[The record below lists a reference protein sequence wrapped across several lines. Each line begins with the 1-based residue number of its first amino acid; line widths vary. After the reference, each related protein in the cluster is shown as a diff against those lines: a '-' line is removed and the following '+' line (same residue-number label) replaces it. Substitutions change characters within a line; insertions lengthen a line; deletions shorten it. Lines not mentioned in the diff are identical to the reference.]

1 MKKKVLALLMC
12 GILAASSLIGCSNKK
27 ESDNAKTETQ
37 TEKKEDSDEKQKVT
51 IAIGNGYKPFCYL
64 DESEK
69 PAGYEY
75 EVFEKVAEKMSD
87 KYDVE
92 VVCDSWDNLFT
103 GLETGK
109 YDVVSHHLASNPQRA
124 EKYNVS
130 AESLMYFGEYRA
142 IHKKGRTDITDLESL
157 AGMNLANG
165 DHDNMGKKFLAY
177 NEEHQDNPIIL
188 QETVPSDES
197 MIAGI
202 ENDLYDAYIAPVFDL
217 QTRFL
222 DKYPEADIEMSKVSV
237 VDDDADCGTYALL
250 KKGNDEFQKDFDAAI
265 KAVRDTTLFRVVL
278 HLLVVF
284 TEQLFTTLVSSG
296 GNRRLPL
303 AALNNR
309 DFVVWTGHFVSLL
322 SVIDGWGGALPP
334 HFGQKKAGDL
344 F

>member
-12 GILAASSLIGCSNKK
+12 GILAASSLGIGCSNKK

-51 IAIGNGYKPFCYL
+51 IAIGNGYKPFCYF
-64 DESEK
+64 DSIKENQT
-69 PAGYEY
+69 GYEY

-130 AESLMYFGEYRA
+130 AESLMYFGEYSSDSQ
-142 IHKKGRTDITDLESL
+142 KRTYRHYSLESL

-202 ENDLYDAYIAPVFDL
+202 ENDLYDAYKPLFFDL
-217 QTRFL
+217 QTRF
-222 DKYPEADIEMSKVSV
+222 
-237 VDDDADCGTYALL
+237 
-250 KKGNDEFQKDFDAAI
+250 
-265 KAVRDTTLFRVVL
+265 
-278 HLLVVF
+278 
-284 TEQLFTTLVSSG
+284 
-296 GNRRLPL
+296 
-303 AALNNR
+303 
-309 DFVVWTGHFVSLL
+309 
-322 SVIDGWGGALPP
+322 
-334 HFGQKKAGDL
+334 
-344 F
+344 

>member
-1 MKKKVLALLMC
+1 MRKNVIALFAC
-12 GILAASSLIGCSNKK
+12 GILAISGLVACSGKK
-27 ESDNAKTETQ
+27 ESDNTKNE
-37 TEKKEDSDEKQKVT
+37 KEDANEKQKIT

-75 EVFEKVAEKMSD
+75 EVFVKVAEKMSD
-87 KYDVE
+87 KYDVK
-92 VVCDSWDNLFT
+92 VICDSWDNLFT

-130 AESLMYFGEYRA
+130 SESLMYFGEYRA

-165 DHDNMGKKFLAY
+165 DHDNMGKKFVEY
-177 NEEHQDNPIIL
+177 NEEHPDNPIIM

-202 ENDLYDAYIAPVFDL
+202 ENNLYDAYVAPIFDL

-222 DKYPEADIEMSKVSV
+222 EKYPEADIEMSEVGI
-237 VDDDADCGTYALL
+237 VDDDTDCGTYALL

-265 KAVRDTTLFRVVL
+265 KAVRDEGVIKEISMKWFGADYSVVP
-278 HLLVVF
+278 
-284 TEQLFTTLVSSG
+284 E
-296 GNRRLPL
+296 
-303 AALNNR
+303 
-309 DFVVWTGHFVSLL
+309 
-322 SVIDGWGGALPP
+322 
-334 HFGQKKAGDL
+334 
-344 F
+344 